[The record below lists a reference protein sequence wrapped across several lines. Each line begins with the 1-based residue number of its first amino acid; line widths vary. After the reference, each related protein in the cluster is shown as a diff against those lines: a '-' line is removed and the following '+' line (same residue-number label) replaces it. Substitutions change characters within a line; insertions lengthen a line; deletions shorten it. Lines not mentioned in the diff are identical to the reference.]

1 MPKIIKMSSKQQKP
15 IRVEGISTDGEAPK
29 QNWQYSIQHFT
40 PLGRELKISPKALLS
55 VNAPGYKK
63 EIFVESVQLM
73 IGIGND
79 HTADLIMPKDSWEAF
94 IAGEKLSITTSK
106 DLIQKHGF
114 PADKIK

>member
-1 MPKIIKMSSKQQKP
+1 MPSKQQKT
-15 IRVEGISTDGEAPK
+15 IKVEGISTDGKAPK
-29 QNWQYSIQHFT
+29 QNWLYQIQHFT

-55 VNAPGYKK
+55 VNSPGYKK

-73 IGIGND
+73 IGIGKD

-94 IAGEKLSITTSK
+94 LAGEEISITTSK
-106 DLIQKHGF
+106 ALIQKHGF